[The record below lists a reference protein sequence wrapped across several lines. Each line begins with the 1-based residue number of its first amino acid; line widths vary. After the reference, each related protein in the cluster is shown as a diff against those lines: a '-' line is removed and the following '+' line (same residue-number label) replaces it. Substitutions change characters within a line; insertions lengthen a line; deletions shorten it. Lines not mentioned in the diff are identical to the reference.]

1 MTGGTMTAETSGT
14 GQGGSI
20 TVQADQVDLSNGAQ
34 ITASSVGT
42 TSGAGD
48 AGAIVIAATESFRAE
63 NSEITTTAEA
73 DNAGGGR
80 ISIQAGDLV
89 YLLDSLVETSVV
101 GKTAGADAGDI
112 FIPLGEKAI
121 GVDPVVP
128 EFVVI
133 NRSVIRA
140 NAAASGAGDI
150 TIDGNNVLISADSL
164 IQAFSETG
172 VSGEILISS
181 PDADIAS
188 QVAQLPSSFVD
199 PSDRLLPPCVARTER
214 TGSFMVQN
222 REALPRS
229 LDAPLPSTLG
239 GAAGVDSIPP
249 ASSST
254 DCPVFQERS

>member
-1 MTGGTMTAETSGT
+1 MTAETTGS
-14 GQGGSI
+14 GQGG
-20 TVQADQVDLSNGAQ
+20 Q
-34 ITASSVGT
+34 ITFKNVDDVLVTGGSSVT
-42 TSGAGD
+42 TKSTGMGGGNAGSI
-48 AGAIVIAATESFRAE
+48 AIAANRGVRIDQASA
-63 NSEITTTAEA
+63 ITTTAV
-73 DNAGGGR
+73 DAGGGR
-80 ISIQAGDLV
+80 ISVQAGKFV
-89 YLLDSLVETSVV
+89 YLLDSLLETTVQ
-101 GKTAGADAGDI
+101 GEDAGEDAGDI
-112 FIPLGEKAI
+112 LIPLGGEEAI
-121 GVDPVVP
+121 GIDPVVP
-128 EFVVI
+128 EFVVV
-133 NRSVIRA
+133 NRSIIRA
-140 NAAASGAGDI
+140 NAVASGAGDI

-164 IQAFSETG
+164 IQATSETG